1 MNDELQNK
9 LAEVLGGI
17 AEGVTQAK
25 DFAVEQLPDVAQQY
39 IMFGMVWETAAF
51 VLLVAFSVVCAFVFK
66 FGLRWHKE
74 INAKTGYHDD
84 VGPFMVMLG
93 SGLMFA
99 FFVTGTVV
107 QLKAVLLVWF
117 APKLYL
123 LQGIAGLVK

>member
-39 IMFGMVWETAAF
+39 IMFGRMWETAML
-51 VLLVAFSVVCAFVFK
+51 VLLLTA
-66 FGLRWHKE
+66 
-74 INAKTGYHDD
+74 
-84 VGPFMVMLG
+84 
-93 SGLMFA
+93 
-99 FFVTGTVV
+99 TVV
-107 QLKAVLLVWF
+107 FGWMFWRGWKTPDEAGYRDMERAQMLIIFGSIPGVVSAILCLAQLKDMLLVWF